1 MKKSLKTL
9 LTAVASVCA
18 LSVASASFAQYGACE
33 PACDVPAVEAC
44 APNIEAPSCGPVY
57 DTTCAPSYEPGYGC
71 DIGYGCGGGLHS
83 FLDGV
88 AQVAVAP
95 FRWIACAFTEG
106 VYPDCG
112 CAPIPPRNPC
122 NPCTVCGDYVGGC
135 NDAYCANGYGGGQL
149 SYATAP
155 NPYPIQSY
163 GAPVDYYD
171 VESYDASPTRLSM
184 NGRENSGVNFARS
197 FQNPNGMQRPV
208 APRANVFANAQPN
221 AAPNPVRPV
230 NYEQMRNLSQ
240 SRDVRAM
247 NRPLPQQVQNVENPR
262 FVASA
267 PEAPV
272 APSAKTFGTTRAI
285 R

>member
-1 MKKSLKTL
+1 MDRMRVL
-9 LTAVASVCA
+9 ASSRLRLCPIRLEIHA
-18 LSVASASFAQYGACE
+18 ILAQSVA
-33 PACDVPAVEAC
+33 
-44 APNIEAPSCGPVY
+44 I
-57 DTTCAPSYEPGYGC
+57 T
-71 DIGYGCGGGLHS
+71 L
-83 FLDGV
+83 
-88 AQVAVAP
+88 
-95 FRWIACAFTEG
+95 
-106 VYPDCG
+106 
-112 CAPIPPRNPC
+112 
-122 NPCTVCGDYVGGC
+122 GC

-262 FVASA
+262 FVARRLKR
-267 PEAPV
+267 
-272 APSAKTFGTTRAI
+272 PSPLQPRPLARLRAI